1 MKGTGILKKW
11 AFAKIDW
18 DQAIKDGRIEV
29 LEMDLNLM
37 NATELVE
44 LLRLLGLRVD
54 RGYGLHELRGILRQL
69 GRGERTEVSA
79 PIDIL
84 RDRLIMIWERYKS
97 IIRDQLPP
105 YCEFKC
111 YEHPDLMVL
120 SCYLKNR
127 EKIEEE
133 LRKG

>member
-18 DQAIKDGRIEV
+18 DEAIKEGRLEV
-29 LEMDLNLM
+29 LEMDLELLNS
-37 NATELVE
+37 TELVE
-44 LLRLLGLRVD
+44 ILRLLGLRVD
-54 RGYGLHELRGILRQL
+54 RGYGLEELRGILRRL
-69 GRGERTEVSA
+69 GRGKRTKALA

-84 RDRLIMIWERYKS
+84 RDRLIMIWERYKT

-111 YEHPDLMVL
+111 YEHPDLMVM
-120 SCYLKNR
+120 SCYLKNK

-133 LRKG
+133 LSKG

>member
-1 MKGTGILKKW
+1 MKGTGTLKKW
-11 AFAKIDW
+11 AFDRIDW
-18 DQAIKDGRIEV
+18 DEAIKDGRVDI
-29 LEMDLNLM
+29 LDMDLDLM
-37 NATELVE
+37 NSTELVE
-44 LLRLLGLRVD
+44 ILRLLGIRVD
-54 RGYGLHELRGILRQL
+54 RGYGLDELRGILRRL
-69 GRGERTEVSA
+69 GHGEITNASTS
-79 PIDIL
+79 IDIL
-84 RDRLIMIWERYKS
+84 RDRLIMLWDRYKS
-97 IIRDQLPP
+97 VIRDQLPV